1 MDILSLTPRHGKDT
15 LRIGDSDE
23 LVVLENFGSLPKGP
37 LTLDKHGLIVICT
50 EGMAQFDYNGNTYQ
64 LRKNDMFM
72 NIMLHSVADNFMSSA
87 DFNCHQIWFTRSE
100 TWNVDML
107 GKKSIT
113 DLVYLKH
120 HPKVT
125 LTEADADL
133 LDRYFQLICMRMR
146 DTSPMLYRDLVR
158 SLVGTM
164 LLEILCI
171 VRRNEHNAELGEGGK
186 DGTQNT
192 LHGKQL
198 ANLFLQI
205 VEQSDGR
212 IRRVEE
218 FARQLNV
225 TPKYLSR
232 LLRETL
238 DRKPSDIISLYT
250 EKAIEYRLRF
260 TDMTIQ
266 QIANDLHFANP
277 SFFGKYV
284 KEHLGMTPM
293 EYRLKYQR
301 EQE

>member
-1 MDILSLTPRHGKDT
+1 MDVLSLIPRDGEDT

-23 LVVLENFGSLPKGP
+23 LVVMENFNALPKGP
-37 LTLDKHGLIVICT
+37 LTLNKHALIVICT
-50 EGMAQFDYNGNTYQ
+50 EGMAQFDYDGNTYQ
-64 LRKNDMFM
+64 LRKNDMFLHV
-72 NIMLHSVADNFMSSA
+72 MLHSVADNFMASA
-87 DFNCHQIWFTRSE
+87 DFNCRQIWFTRSE
-100 TWNVDML
+100 TWNVDMQ

-120 HPKVT
+120 HPKFT
-125 LTEADADL
+125 LTEPDADL
-133 LDRYFQLICMRMR
+133 LDRYFQLLCIRMR
-146 DTSPMLYRDLVR
+146 DTSPMLHHDLVR

-171 VRRNEHNAELGEGGK
+171 VRRNEHDAKQKGISDIQNA
-186 DGTQNT
+186 
-192 LHGKQL
+192 LHGEQL
-198 ANLFLQI
+198 AHLFLQI

-260 TDMTIQ
+260 TDMTMQ
-266 QIANDLHFANP
+266 QIADDLKFANP
-277 SFFGKYV
+277 SFFSKYV
-284 KEHLGMTPM
+284 KEHLGMTPV
-293 EYRLKYQR
+293 EYRMKYQQ